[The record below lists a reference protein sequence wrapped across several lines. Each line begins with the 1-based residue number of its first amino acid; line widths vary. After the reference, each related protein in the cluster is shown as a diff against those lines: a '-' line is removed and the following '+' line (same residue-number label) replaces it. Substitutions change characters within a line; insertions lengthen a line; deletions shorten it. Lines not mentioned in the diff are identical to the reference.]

1 LDQGAKGSGVLGP
14 GDYLF
19 ALLTFVAE
27 VCAVAGAA
35 RRGLLGRYF
44 TLVLSLVASFV
55 LGIVRFLF
63 LFRYGF
69 TSTEYL
75 YFYYYSDAMLIIC
88 LYFALMTLFSLL
100 FEEMGLQRYLR
111 LGALLLL
118 GGTAWFSYQV
128 VAQAG
133 DKMITRF
140 VVELSQ
146 NLYFV
151 GLVLTYVL
159 WGALVRLRETRTQLI
174 QLILVLGIDFS
185 AFAANYAL
193 RNLYPQLSM
202 VWRYVPP
209 LMAIWLPAAW
219 AYTFWR
225 VPEEARIATAR
236 VASAHR

>member
-1 LDQGAKGSGVLGP
+1 MGVLGP
-14 GDYLF
+14 FDY
-19 ALLTFVAE
+19 ALATIIFCAE
-27 VCAVAGAA
+27 VCGVTCAL
-35 RRGLLGRYF
+35 RTGLLRRYF
-44 TLVLSLVASFV
+44 TLVLYLAASFLV
-55 LGIVRFLF
+55 GIARFVF

-69 TSTEYL
+69 TSPQYFYL
-75 YFYYYSDAMLIIC
+75 YYYSDAVLTIC
-88 LYFALMTLFSLL
+88 LYFVLMTLFSLL

-111 LGALLLL
+111 VGALLLL

-128 VAQAG
+128 VAGAS

-159 WGALVRLRETRTQLI
+159 WGALVKLRETRIQLI
-174 QLILVLGIDFS
+174 QLILALGVHFS

-193 RNLYPQLSM
+193 WNLFHSLN
-202 VWRYVPP
+202 YVQRFLLPF
-209 LMAIWLPAAW
+209 MAIFLPAAW
-219 AYTFWR
+219 AYTFWGI
-225 VPEEARIATAR
+225 PQEARIATAR

>member
-1 LDQGAKGSGVLGP
+1 VPGP
-14 GDYLF
+14 ADYAF
-19 ALLTFVAE
+19 GLLAFGAE
-27 VCAVAGAA
+27 VCGVACVA
-35 RRGLLGRYF
+35 RAGLLGRYF
-44 TLVLSLVASFV
+44 TLVLYLVASFV
-55 LGIVRFLF
+55 LGITRFLF

-75 YFYYYSDAMLIIC
+75 YFYYYSDAILIIC
-88 LYFALMTLFSLL
+88 LYFAVMTLFSLL

-111 LGALLLL
+111 VGALLLL

-128 VAQAG
+128 VAQAS

-159 WGALVRLRETRTQLI
+159 WGALVKLRETRTQLI

-193 RNLYPQLSM
+193 WNLFHGLSYIL
-202 VWRYVPP
+202 RYVPP